1 LLSRSFSHRIIFT
14 LLVLTGIGLGI
25 YLPIQ
30 HTIQTHWLMPLRN
43 GNQVIIISV
52 HGDPTPLKLGDWA
65 AFSTDN
71 GLLFGPIVG
80 LGGDRVDS
88 MTVPENQWLIRVQFA
103 RRYYHERFLVS
114 ARSENFEQLTVVS
127 REEFVGKPFKRWFW
141 RKQILP

>member
-1 LLSRSFSHRIIFT
+1 
-14 LLVLTGIGLGI
+14 
-25 YLPIQ
+25 
-30 HTIQTHWLMPLRN
+30 
-43 GNQVIIISV
+43 
-52 HGDPTPLKLGDWA
+52 
-65 AFSTDN
+65 
-71 GLLFGPIVG
+71 
-80 LGGDRVDS
+80 